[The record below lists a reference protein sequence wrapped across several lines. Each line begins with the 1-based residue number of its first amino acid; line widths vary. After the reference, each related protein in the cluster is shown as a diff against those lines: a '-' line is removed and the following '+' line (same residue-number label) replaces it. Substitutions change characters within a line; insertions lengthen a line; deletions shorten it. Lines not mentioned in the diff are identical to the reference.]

1 LSSGTSSG
9 MQSIME
15 KSRFSRQV
23 DTLHQ
28 GADYLTKGLARE
40 AFEWIH
46 KINQGW

>member
-9 MQSIME
+9 MQSVME
-15 KSRFSRQV
+15 KSQFSRQV

-28 GADYLTKGLARE
+28 GADYLTKG
-40 AFEWIH
+40 FEWIH